1 VPNRIR
7 VLIAD
12 DHASVRENLRY
23 LVDAE
28 GDMECVGVA
37 KDGLRCVDLCHE
49 LAPQVVVLDG
59 DMPGVDGLR
68 VLRHL
73 VRELPDIQIVMYTVE
88 SEICEVARWQGAFA
102 CVLKDA
108 PYEILIAA
116 IRRAAY
122 APVGSETF

>member
-1 VPNRIR
+1 MPERIR
-7 VLIAD
+7 VLVTD

-23 LVDAE
+23 LVNAE
-28 GDMECVGVA
+28 ADMECVGIA
-37 KDGLRCVDLCHE
+37 KNGIQCVDMCHE
-49 LAPQVVVLDG
+49 LAPHVVVLDG

-73 VRELPDIQIVMYTVE
+73 VRELPDIQVVMYTIE
-88 SEICEVARWQGAFA
+88 SGICEAARWQGAFA
-102 CVLKDA
+102 CVLKDS
-108 PYEILIAA
+108 PYELLIRG

>member
-1 VPNRIR
+1 VTNRVR

-12 DHASVRENLRY
+12 DHPSVRENLRY

-49 LAPQVVVLDG
+49 VAPQVLVLDG
-59 DMPGVDGLR
+59 D
-68 VLRHL
+68 
-73 VRELPDIQIVMYTVE
+73 LPDIQIVMYTIE

-108 PYEILIAA
+108 PYEMLIDAV
-116 IRRAAY
+116 RRAGY